1 MRICSRTP
9 AFALVALLAASPV
22 FAQERVVVVG
32 GALTEIVVALGQL
45 DRVIGRDTTSTW
57 PEDVTALP
65 DVGYMRALSP
75 EGLLALDPDLILAD
89 AGSGPPET
97 IAVIEAAQVP
107 FLHVDAAYDA
117 EGVLGRISA
126 VSEALG
132 VDGSALYAEIEAEFL
147 ELAAARAALGDP
159 VRVMFI
165 ISATG
170 GRINASGRG
179 TAADGIIE
187 LAGAVNV
194 IDDFQG
200 YRQLNDEAVA
210 SAAPEAI
217 IMMDRG
223 GDHALTDAQILS
235 HPALSLTPAARDG
248 RVVRM
253 DGLYLLGFG
262 PRTPA
267 AARDLMDALGG

>member
-1 MRICSRTP
+1 MRCLSL
-9 AFALVALLAASPV
+9 ALAALIAASPAL
-22 FAQERVVVVG
+22 AQERVVVAG

-45 DRVIGRDTTSTW
+45 DRVVGRDSTSTW
-57 PEDVTALP
+57 PEEVLALP
-65 DVGYMRALSP
+65 DVGYVRALSP
-75 EGLLALDPDLILAD
+75 EGLLALNPDLILAD

-107 FLHVDAAYDA
+107 FVHIEAAYDEA
-117 EGVLGRISA
+117 GVLARIDQVSA
-126 VSEALG
+126 ALG
-132 VDGSALYAEIEAEFL
+132 VDGAALRTEVEAGFRDLAE
-147 ELAAARAALGDP
+147 ARAARTGAP
-159 VRVMFI
+159 VRAMFI
-165 ISATG
+165 ISAAG

-179 TAADGIIE
+179 TAADGMIA

-194 IDDFQG
+194 IDEFEG

-210 SAAPEAI
+210 AAAPEVI
-217 IMMDRG
+217 IMMDRA
-223 GDHALTDAQILS
+223 GDHALSDEQILS
-235 HPALSLTPAARDG
+235 HPALVLTPAAQGG

>member
-1 MRICSRTP
+1 MRGLSL
-9 AFALVALLAASPV
+9 ALAALLAASPA

-57 PEDVTALP
+57 PEQVTELP

-75 EGLLALDPDLILAD
+75 EGLLALNPDLILAD

-107 FLHVDAAYDA
+107 FVHVEAAYD
-117 EGVLGRISA
+117 ETGVLGRIAA

-132 VDGSALYAEIEAEFL
+132 VDGSGLYNEVEAAFA
-147 ELAAARAALGDP
+147 ELAEARESRAARGAP
-159 VRVMFI
+159 VRAMFI
-165 ISATG
+165 ISAAG
-170 GRINASGRG
+170 GRINASGYG
-179 TAADGIIE
+179 TAADGMIQ

-194 IDDFQG
+194 IDEFEG

-210 SAAPEAI
+210 AAAPEVI
-217 IMMDRG
+217 IMMDRA
-223 GDHALTDAQILS
+223 GDHALTDEQILA
-235 HPALSLTPAARDG
+235 HPALVLTPAARDG